1 MTDFVVVIPA
11 RFASARLPGKPL
23 REINGKPMIEHVY
36 NRALESDSKD
46 VVIATDDNR
55 IGDAAKDFGATV
67 CMTGD
72 QHRSGT
78 ERIAE
83 VAEIMNWSDD
93 TIVVNLQG
101 DEPAM
106 PPSLINQCAALLDD
120 LTVDVSTLASP
131 LASQEDF
138 ENPNVVKVVLNYND
152 DAIYFSRAAI
162 PFPRSED
169 DSRKAMDSA
178 LHHHGIYGYRCGIL
192 RQLVNAEASLLEL
205 AEQLEQ
211 LRALSLG
218 MRIRVG
224 QPTVRPGRGVDTEED
239 LAAVSKE
246 LASTVPSHQGI
257 ND

>member
-1 MTDFVVVIPA
+1 MAEFVVVIPA
-11 RFASARLPGKPL
+11 RFASERLPGKPL
-23 REINGKPMIEHVY
+23 REINGKLMIEHVY
-36 NRALESDSKD
+36 QRGLDSDARE
-46 VVIATDDNR
+46 VVIATDDDR
-55 IGDAAKDFGATV
+55 VADAAEEFGATV

-83 VAEIMNWSDD
+83 VADIMNWSDD

-106 PPSLINQCAALLDD
+106 PPSLINQCAALLDN

-138 ENPNVVKVVLNYND
+138 DNPNVVKVVLNSED

-162 PFPRSED
+162 PYPRSED

-192 RQLVNAEASLLEL
+192 RQLVIAEPSLLEL

-224 QPTVRPGRGVDTEED
+224 RPAIRPGRGVDTEDD
-239 LAAVSKE
+239 LAAVAKE
-246 LASTVPSHQGI
+246 LPG
-257 ND
+257 